1 MHSRIIEWNESFEDK
16 HLITMNSNWYD
27 LFSLGGIVKQLAEFR
42 ARKLR
47 IRSLCTHIH
56 PWTREM
62 CNGSLSLSCTIAQC
76 STGLPK
82 CHRFLPSRR
91 RNCTFARILW
101 STHKRCIRC
110 SATRNRTRSIF
121 LVSLLFLGK
130 SSLRNKKL
138 ATKIKSRTRNEHG
151 YV

>member
-1 MHSRIIEWNESFEDK
+1 MSNSKFLSEMHARTIEWNESFEDK

-27 LFSLGGIVKQLAEFR
+27 LFSLGGIVRQLAEFK

-47 IRSLCTHIH
+47 ICTHIY

-82 CHRFLPSRR
+82 YHRFLPSRR

-101 STHKRCIRC
+101 SISAHSNDAYDALLREMLVRIRYFLC
-110 SATRNRTRSIF
+110 RSC
-121 LVSLLFLGK
+121 VFLG
-130 SSLRNKKL
+130 
-138 ATKIKSRTRNEHG
+138 
-151 YV
+151 